1 MILADTSVWMDH
13 FRHGSDRLA
22 ELLDINEVY
31 CHPFVIGELACGNLK
46 KRDVVLSL
54 LNELPRARLADHN
67 EILRFIDIQHLYGRG
82 LGWIDVHLLS
92 SALLTG
98 CGLWTLDKPLMA
110 AAEKLNIA
118 G

>member
-1 MILADTSVWMDH
+1 MILVDTSVWIDH
-13 FRHGSDRLA
+13 FRHGNDRLA
-22 ELLDINEVY
+22 ELLNINEVY

-54 LNELPRARLADHN
+54 LSELPRAKLADHN
-67 EILRFIDIQHLYGRG
+67 EIIRFIDIQHLYGRG
-82 LGWIDVHLLS
+82 LGWIDAHLLG

-98 CGLWTLDKPLMA
+98 CDFWTLDKPLMVA
-110 AAEKLNIA
+110 AQKLKIS